1 MDYWIEVH
9 ETDGMHA
16 AQSREDSQYA
26 QEMCAYDG
34 SHGCVNTPLAAM
46 KVIFENVIDGE
57 AVVIY

>member
-1 MDYWIEVH
+1 MYL
-9 ETDGMHA
+9 
-16 AQSREDSQYA
+16 
-26 QEMCAYDG
+26 YDG

>member
-1 MDYWIEVH
+1 MDYWIAFNQSEGIH
-9 ETDGMHA
+9 D
-16 AQSREDSQYA
+16 AQWREDSEYT
-26 QEMCAYDG
+26 QEMYLYDG